1 MSDVMDPLQ
10 FQEETQD
17 ILAGVSRQ
25 SSLQLTP
32 APPPPTTN
40 EGTRLIL
47 REPSV
52 GSTALDRRHIRDLIS
67 RSPDPDAET
76 DKIMSSLYMAQIT
89 PHSPSYIYRNFDEVN
104 EQFWGQVYKRN
115 TRDIFRVAYNN
126 ASVDIEIGK
135 VMAQAITRPDDEI
148 NEYLQEAARLE
159 QFKSEEFTQDYS
171 FAQKIVE
178 ATGQFLPYY
187 VNPVVEL
194 APIVGSAA
202 LIGGLAA
209 TGAGVGAGAVLA
221 SAGSAGRTVMTVGS
235 TPSIGRV
242 MAGLSFYHMAMTE
255 DEDGNGIPLN
265 IARGHAMW
273 SGILQGALGAM
284 QFRTITKGATMAN
297 LWRQSV
303 LTTAK
308 KGLITGR
315 PAAIGI
321 GFLKNYGATL
331 AEGVV
336 EEVLQESVG
345 YWMHQSAIEFANKTT
360 EANIERGNWG
370 EFLEMVGET
379 AVRTTMGLS
388 ILSGLGAARGTW
400 RSVRSQAS
408 IDARAFTSIQAV
420 EQAVGKENVTA
431 EIINAIAEGDRES
444 ALTQISNVI
453 RDNPMPKDIGVT
465 KTDTGSYVASAGEQN
480 IMTMDVSVEDGAAT
494 LSTSEVAPEITNR
507 YGQTQIDRM
516 MLNSIDAM
524 VTRFAQDNP
533 GMTLE
538 FDRNDAN
545 QSLIKEAIENQD
557 PNMRTVNQIVRSE
570 NAIIQGLETEIQNV
584 QRQIESVQEAVVTEQ
599 MTEEEI
605 TAQQEE
611 VAQMSLE
618 QQQRIADLEAEIL
631 DHQAILQRVIDY
643 KSAYETKYF
652 DRQDVTNKPSEQ
664 VVVAEQQ
671 ALEATVTVD
680 TEFVVNEYLHKQFPN
695 ASDGEV
701 NMMQL
706 LLELEAERK
715 GVTLPQLMET
725 DYEASLSIMAGEAV
739 DAEFAARGLANPA
752 STVFSDSQRL
762 MKFSTEATFSDFFHE
777 WVHISVSNLSQQ
789 QLQVL
794 ADFTGEQTTQWE
806 TWSSDSHEQVVSAIF
821 QVVKGTQEFT
831 GRLAQVLEYIKTT
844 FKRAA
849 ELLIKTKEINPEVEN
864 VLRAIIA
871 EPATEATQAVV
882 SDVTIGNRLST
893 DMMLDRVR
901 QSQDAFR
908 SNMEQRSQQMAQEQ
922 QQALQAIENNILQV
936 VEPDGFIEYSNLDA
950 FARQNQMSITDAAS
964 ILENIINRQSERGD
978 ADSRAAQQKSLE
990 SLEKIRRES
999 TLELFAPPSPLPSIF
1014 LPDPSFF
1021 RYQDANMEATHKSLF
1036 NTPDQNYVYVEKVEN
1051 AGDIGRE
1058 LAMSATFIDRNYIG
1072 EKLRKIQKLIDP
1084 NRDPAIAREF
1094 YEQAAD
1100 SETESRVMQ
1109 QYKDQYNA
1117 FPGNLGVLGQL
1128 SKDLS
1133 MAVINRDR
1141 AAIADAW
1148 FNFVFEYEKALQ
1160 RGVEGRIRGGDF
1172 ERFTLDPRG
1181 NASQQFLDLY
1191 NNWSERE
1198 ARELAIT
1205 REAAEIQAEEA
1216 ARQAQET
1223 RQDILR
1229 GLRDDPVERYVFET
1243 LGKDYDALLEE
1254 RRTAFQEGREPNLEL
1269 FAPPSI
1275 EDQRQR
1281 ISESIDRFEAVSDK
1295 QLRKYAN
1302 DPEIGDKVRQEIQR
1316 READNVLIN
1325 ESVEANRESIQG
1337 MSQSEAIDFMTTF
1350 SDATPELARRVWNEI
1365 NVFDINQGNT
1375 LWFNSLANMDI
1386 QRIVDNAK
1394 DVLLDIGPLAQ
1405 TWTPNG
1411 GQHDKSVRTWIRNN
1425 ATKMR
1430 RALAYDIPVYE
1441 AGGDVS
1447 RADIDIQALT
1457 QLNRELI
1464 RSDVRDLSS
1473 LQNPYAID
1481 VDALRTVLRQEGR
1494 ALLAE
1499 NITDGYFADVL
1510 KATSQRLSQLD
1521 ADLTVEIDRV
1531 QGFVNNIRTM
1541 IPSRISV
1548 RDPAANFNSL
1558 LIKLQR
1564 NLQDGGNLDGSFRIA
1579 SQEISN
1585 QIREA
1590 TGQVIDLTKL
1600 NRLLTQ
1606 RIENQKRREVV
1617 RKERQKMKKMVKS
1630 MQRAANFNSIHINQ
1644 RSQIEAL
1651 VSGIDPEFRTRK
1663 TEARLREV
1671 TESMGD
1677 DPMTFTQLDS
1687 RTRNMLGK
1695 SNLNEFS
1702 FQQIQELY
1710 ERVKALTEE
1719 GREAMRVQREA
1730 MESARKRVLQGL
1742 VDDMR
1747 TDIQPPDVA
1756 PPEPGTRPRGT
1767 FLQQLRDVSLS
1778 TLDIARLAD
1787 MLDGRQGF
1795 RGKNH
1800 NFFVTQVLNA
1810 EANMYQAMDARDTWM
1825 VDRLKELGYDVNK
1838 KNYRRTLVDLL
1849 SQDTDSQGNTFTI
1862 DGVNY
1867 SLDAVLEMYAGF
1879 KNAKKHAAIVLG
1891 NGRDRILSLIEQGVN
1906 DRQAMEIV
1914 NAEFQGLVDRLTPE
1928 QRRLGDLIIDE
1939 YAQHYDRIAE
1949 TYGRYHNA
1957 ILGSEESYTPIV
1969 VRGFTSLKHEAQMA
1983 KEILISHNY
1992 RRAGL
1997 DRKFTIDRL
2006 ENIPLNSRR
2015 PIELGLFRNW
2025 EQSSLAQE
2033 NFIAYSEW
2041 NYLANGIFS
2050 TAQVGEAFRDKVTRQ
2065 RADGEAM
2072 MNQLKDYHK
2081 RVLTRQELLE
2091 NTPINKM
2098 ISGLRRRTSQAYL
2111 AFNAITV
2118 MKQAP
2123 SIAFYMVEANPTDI
2137 FQSIGKYMQNP
2148 SQFIAETEGRNPIP
2162 RQAIRE
2168 FAMIEQY
2175 MANPDINIGMRRL
2188 TEYGMAMIKI
2198 VDNAVTRIGEDA
2210 VYTKALR
2217 DGVSPQEAIQRAR
2230 EVTMRTQPAGR
2241 PKDMSKIF
2249 NIESMYLLTQFSQ
2262 QLNKV
2267 WQMMTY
2273 DIPQAYAPQQYRSQ
2287 QLNTVVA
2294 MMISSYF
2301 IWALNNRQVM
2311 PDVEEPS
2318 DFVDLMLTQT
2328 LASVPVVGSA
2338 ITQARQ
2344 GFTSEPA
2351 IITPFTR
2358 SVDLVNQIQRAM
2370 DPERELTDAQRDR
2383 LVRTI
2388 LEAFA
2393 LGAGLPAVAPSRI
2406 IKASQYFRDS
2416 EDFTDTL
2423 STALTG
2429 GVWTMRGE
2437 E

>member
-17 ILAGVSRQ
+17 ILSGVSRQ

-67 RSPDPDAET
+67 RSPDPDTET

-148 NEYLQEAARLE
+148 DEYLQEAARLE
-159 QFKSEEFTQDYS
+159 QFKSEEFAQDYS

-388 ILSGLGAARGTW
+388 VLSGLGAARGTW

-408 IDARAFTSIQAV
+408 IDARAFTSIQDV

-444 ALTQISNVI
+444 ALNQISNVI

-557 PNMRTVNQIVRSE
+557 PNMRIVNQVVRSE
-570 NAIIQGLETEIQNV
+570 NVIIQVLETEIQNV

-618 QQQRIADLEAEIL
+618 QQQRIADLEAGIL

-664 VVVAEQQ
+664 VVVAELQ

-777 WVHISVSNLSQQ
+777 WVHISVSNLNQQ

-806 TWSSDSHEQVVSAIF
+806 TWSSDSHEQVVAAAF

-882 SDVTIGNRLST
+882 SDVTIGDRLST

-901 QSQDAFR
+901 QSQEAFK

-922 QQALQAIENNILQV
+922 QQVLQAIENDILQV
-936 VEPDGFIEYSNLDA
+936 VEPDGFIGYSNLDA

-978 ADSRAAQQKSLE
+978 ADSRDAQQKSLE

-999 TLELFAPPSPLPSIF
+999 TF
-1014 LPDPSFF
+1014 
-1021 RYQDANMEATHKSLF
+1021 
-1036 NTPDQNYVYVEKVEN
+1036 
-1051 AGDIGRE
+1051 
-1058 LAMSATFIDRNYIG
+1058 
-1072 EKLRKIQKLIDP
+1072 
-1084 NRDPAIAREF
+1084 
-1094 YEQAAD
+1094 
-1100 SETESRVMQ
+1100 
-1109 QYKDQYNA
+1109 
-1117 FPGNLGVLGQL
+1117 
-1128 SKDLS
+1128 
-1133 MAVINRDR
+1133 
-1141 AAIADAW
+1141 
-1148 FNFVFEYEKALQ
+1148 
-1160 RGVEGRIRGGDF
+1160 
-1172 ERFTLDPRG
+1172 
-1181 NASQQFLDLY
+1181 
-1191 NNWSERE
+1191 
-1198 ARELAIT
+1198 
-1205 REAAEIQAEEA
+1205 
-1216 ARQAQET
+1216 
-1223 RQDILR
+1223 
-1229 GLRDDPVERYVFET
+1229 
-1243 LGKDYDALLEE
+1243 
-1254 RRTAFQEGREPNLEL
+1254 EL

-1302 DPEIGDKVRQEIQR
+1302 DPEIGNKVRQEIQR

-1365 NVFDINQGNT
+1365 NVVDINQGNT

-1394 DVLLDIGPLAQ
+1394 DVLLAIGPLAQ

-1457 QLNRELI
+1457 QLNRELV

-1521 ADLTVEIDRV
+1521 ADLTVEINRV

-1579 SQEISN
+1579 SQQISN

-1663 TEARLREV
+1663 TEARLREI

-1677 DPMTFTQLDS
+1677 DPMAFTQLDS
-1687 RTRNMLGK
+1687 RTKNMLGK

-1825 VDRLKELGYDVNK
+1825 VDRLKELGYDVNE
-1838 KNYRRTLVDLL
+1838 KNYRRTIVDLL

-1957 ILGSEESYTPIV
+1957 ILGSEEFYTPIV

-2137 FQSIGKYMQNP
+2137 FQSIGKYIQNP

-2217 DGVSPQEAIQRAR
+2217 DGLSPQEAIQRAR